1 MTSAQVFAIA
11 LVVLPALAFVAWPL
25 ARRRDESADGVRND
39 SDRRLELEEEKTAIY
54 RALRELGFDHEAG
67 HLSDEDYQALRD
79 RYEGRAAEVLAAL
92 DALAP
97 APVAETPGRPEERA
111 PAVRPSTSW
120 TRHPVTFVIGGVTLV
135 LFGVVLGV
143 NAGRFSERETPM
155 SPPADAAATPSEGSP
170 GGMPPMMGG
179 GSSGKAIPPE
189 ILAGMLRA
197 ARQSLNEGRYSEAIA
212 AYQAVLK
219 RDPKNIDAMTH
230 LGLIV
235 AIGGHADAA
244 LETFDKALAIDP
256 QYAPAYLYRGQV
268 LYDVKADYPG
278 AVKAW
283 ERYLALVPSGEEHDR
298 VAQLV
303 KDARAKPAR

>member
-1 MTSAQVFAIA
+1 
-11 LVVLPALAFVAWPL
+11 
-25 ARRRDESADGVRND
+25 
-39 SDRRLELEEEKTAIY
+39 
-54 RALRELGFDHEAG
+54 
-67 HLSDEDYQALRD
+67 
-79 RYEGRAAEVLAAL
+79 VLAAL
-92 DALAP
+92 DALPPTPVPTEQPGPDERVAATAP
-97 APVAETPGRPEERA
+97 PRG
-111 PAVRPSTSW
+111 W
-120 TRHPVTFVIGGVTLV
+120 TRHPATLLVGAAVLV

-143 NAGRFSERETPM
+143 NAARFSERDTSM
-155 SPPADAAATPSEGSP
+155 SSP
-170 GGMPPMMGG
+170 GGMPAMPSEEPRGGAPMAGG
-179 GSSGKAIPPE
+179 APMPVGPPMAGMTSGKPIPPE

-197 ARQSLNEGRYSEAIA
+197 ARQSLQDGRFPEAIA

-219 RDPKNIDAMTH
+219 RDPKNTDAMTH